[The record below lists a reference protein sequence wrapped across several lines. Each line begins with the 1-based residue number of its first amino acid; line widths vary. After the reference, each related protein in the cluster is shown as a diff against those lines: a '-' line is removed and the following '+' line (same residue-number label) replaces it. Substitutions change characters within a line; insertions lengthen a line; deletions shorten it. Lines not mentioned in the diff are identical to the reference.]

1 MTQYRQ
7 FRDKDTVLHNDR
19 SGNDLFCSL
28 MLRAMIIPTAI
39 SMGPTNIVRFIA
51 FISDVRKHNK
61 PQKKASY
68 KR

>member
-51 FISDVRKHNK
+51 FNSF
-61 PQKKASY
+61 
-68 KR
+68 